1 MDKSATFSEASKRA
15 AVLFDDGMYRKA
27 ILKFETALTVAQ
39 NEESIIHARLC
50 VINCYQR
57 LEEVSFAELVGLGRR
72 SDEFCSLSIRRFC
85 VAVTSWSL
93 W

>member
-1 MDKSATFSEASKRA
+1 MDKSATFSEAFKEGRD
-15 AVLFDDGMYRKA
+15 LFKEGMYRKA
-27 ILKFETALTVAQ
+27 LLKFETALTVAQ
-39 NEESIIHARLC
+39 NEESIIDARFWI
-50 VINCYQR
+50 INCYQR